1 MKSFFIMLTACA
13 GSLLL
18 SGCSTMKTRG
28 RVAVPQDL
36 VDQAV
41 ISGIPD
47 ARRPGD
53 RIPENIDNILMM
65 SKTDIRKNYGGIL
78 GKKHAYLAL
87 SGGGADGAFGAGLLN
102 GWTATGERPEFI
114 MVTGISAGAILSP
127 WAFLGPDYDHVAREL
142 FTQYETKQVLK
153 VTMLRRDS
161 ATDSTRLRNV
171 IFEYLDDSVIA
182 RIAEEHRKGRRLLV
196 GTVNIDTLRPVTWDM
211 GVIACSDH
219 PDKRGLMAD
228 IILAS
233 ASIPVAFPPVFIE
246 VEVDGKVYQ
255 EIHVDGGLGRQ
266 VFFYPERMHW
276 DEILNVIKSDG
287 KPELYVI
294 RNAKLDPE
302 WKEVKATALEL
313 GGRSVASLIRT
324 QGIGDISKM
333 YLAAL
338 RDGLSFN
345 LAHIPADFDA
355 ESEEAFDT
363 EYMQA
368 LYELAYKSITEGDP
382 WLRKLD

>member
-1 MKSFFIMLTACA
+1 MKLLSIMSAFCAVSFI
-13 GSLLL
+13 L
-18 SGCSTMKTRG
+18 SGCSTMKARD

-53 RIPENIDNILMM
+53 RVPENIDNILML
-65 SKTDIRKNYGGIL
+65 SKADIRKNYGGIL

-102 GWTATGERPEFI
+102 GWTATGERPEFV

-161 ATDSTRLRNV
+161 VTDSTRLRNV
-171 IFEYLDDSVIA
+171 IFEYLDDAVIA

-196 GTVNIDTLRPVTWDM
+196 GTVNIDTLRPMTWDM

-228 IILAS
+228 VILAS
-233 ASIPVAFPPVFIE
+233 ASIPVAFPPVFID
-246 VEVDGKVYQ
+246 VEVDGQVYQ

-266 VFFYPERMHW
+266 VFFYHERMHW
-276 DEILNVIKSDG
+276 DEILNVIESDG

-294 RNAKLDPE
+294 RNAKLAPE
-302 WKEVKATALEL
+302 WKEVKATAAEL

-333 YLAAL
+333 YLAAM

-345 LAHIPADFDA
+345 LAYIPDDFDVD
-355 ESEEAFDT
+355 SEEAFDR
-363 EYMQA
+363 EYMQS
-368 LYELAYKSITEGDP
+368 LYEFGYKSITEGDP

>member
-47 ARRPGD
+47 ARRLGD
-53 RIPENIDNILMM
+53 RMPDNIDNILMM
-65 SKTDIRKNYGGIL
+65 SEADVRKNYGGIL

-102 GWTATGERPEFI
+102 GWTASGKRPEFV

-127 WAFLGPDYDHVAREL
+127 WAFLGSEYDHVAREL
-142 FTQYETKQVLK
+142 FTQYETKQVLD
-153 VTMLRRDS
+153 VTMLRRD
-161 ATDSTRLRNV
+161 AITDSSQLRQL
-171 IFEYLDDSVIA
+171 IYDYLDPTVIE
-182 RIAEEHRKGRRLLV
+182 RIAAEHRKGRRLLV
-196 GTVNIDTLRPVTWDM
+196 GTVNIDTLRPITWDM

-219 PDKRGLMAD
+219 PDKRGLIAD
-228 IILAS
+228 VILAS
-233 ASIPVAFPPVFIE
+233 ASIPVAFPPVFID
-246 VEVDGKVYQ
+246 VEVDGTMYQ

-266 VFFYPERMHW
+266 VFFYPEAMHW
-276 DEILNVIKSDG
+276 DDILNVIKSDG

-302 WKEVKATALEL
+302 WKEVKATALDL
-313 GGRSVASLIRT
+313 GGRSVSSLIRT
-324 QGIGDISKM
+324 QGIGDISKI
-333 YLAAL
+333 YLAAE
-338 RDGLSFN
+338 RDGLGLN
-345 LAHIPADFDA
+345 LAYIP
-355 ESEEAFDT
+355 EAFDV
-363 EYMQA
+363 ESDEAFDRDYMQA
-368 LYELAYKSITEGDP
+368 LYDLAYKRITEGDP